1 MRFGL
6 MSLAGTPEDVIADA
20 RLAADAGFDVI
31 ATADHLRHP
40 RDPQVPGLDG
50 WSILAAWAVTTERL
64 RLAMLVSNLIYRH
77 PVVLAK
83 QVITVDQLSGGRVDV
98 GVGAGVYPTDHSMAG
113 VANWT
118 PRERVDRLD
127 EFVRA
132 LAAALDGDESFD
144 GRFYSFSN
152 ASWAPGPRQQPRP
165 PLAVGAVGP
174 RLLRHRSP
182 CGRVE
187 RLRRTGTR
195 QQGSVLCRARGTG
208 PRDRLGMRGDRPRA
222 FDTAP
227 VTSRVPSVGAMDE
240 RRRARR
246 DRRVRAGIA
255 VRRGRCLQT
264 DHRRRAR
271 RIRGRGREIALAE
284 SRMNRTAR
292 HWATAR

>member
-1 MRFGL
+1 MRHAATMRFGL

-152 ASWAPGPRQQPRP
+152 ASWAPGPRQLPRP

-174 RLLRHRSP
+174 RLLR
-182 CGRVE
+182 V
-187 RLRRTGTR
+187 
-195 QQGSVLCRARGTG
+195 
-208 PRDRLGMRGDRPRA
+208 
-222 FDTAP
+222 
-227 VTSRVPSVGAMDE
+227 
-240 RRRARR
+240 
-246 DRRVRAGIA
+246 
-255 VRRGRCLQT
+255 
-264 DHRRRAR
+264 
-271 RIRGRGREIALAE
+271 
-284 SRMNRTAR
+284 TAR
-292 HWATAR
+292 HADVWSAFGGLALDNKAACFAALGEQARVIDSECEAIDREPSTLRRSLLAFRPLAPWTSAGALDEIVEFARELRFDEVVVYKPTTDEELDVFEDAVARLPSLRAG